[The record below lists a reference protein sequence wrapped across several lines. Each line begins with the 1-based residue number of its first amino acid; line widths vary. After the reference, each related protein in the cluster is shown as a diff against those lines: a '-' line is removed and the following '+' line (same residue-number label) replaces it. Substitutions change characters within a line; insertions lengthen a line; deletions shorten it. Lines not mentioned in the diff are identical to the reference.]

1 MAEQI
6 LIEVRNR
13 DSGNVGYSIKDLGV
27 WRNFAPGE
35 TKKIPL
41 DELKAL
47 QYAPGGEFTLKHLL
61 IVKDKDALSALN
73 IETEPEYFYTEDK
86 IKDLLMRGTLDE
98 LKDCLDFAPQ
108 GVIAILK
115 KMAVDMKLPDM
126 EKREAIFKATGFNI
140 DNAIIVNK
148 VMDEPTEE
156 VKEEKKTRRV
166 AAAEETKTRR
176 TSLPNYN
183 VVNNK

>member
-1 MAEQI
+1 MAETI
-6 LIEVRNR
+6 LVEVRNR
-13 DSGNVGYSIKDLGV
+13 DSGNVGYSIKDLGI

-35 TKKIPL
+35 TKKVPL

-61 IVKDKDALSALN
+61 MVKDKDALSALN
-73 IETEPEYFYTEDK
+73 IETEPEYFYTEVE
-86 IKDLLMRGTLDE
+86 IKELLTKGTLDE

-108 GVIAILK
+108 GVIEIIK
-115 KMAVDMKLPDM
+115 KMAVDMQLPDT

-140 DNAIIVNK
+140 NNAIIVNK
-148 VMDEPTEE
+148 VMDEPADE
-156 VKEEKKTRRV
+156 VQEEKKTRRV
-166 AAAEETKTRR
+166 APAAEKTQRR

-183 VVNNK
+183 IVDKK